1 MMKKLVLIVAAVAA
15 VCVFQ
20 ETSKA
25 DNGCGGGCGGW
36 GGFAPWYTGYSR
48 EYIPYYSMHPPV
60 YYSYPV
66 PRAYG
71 WSPWA
76 YPPGTMTPEILGEM
90 TGPQEIINPHVPPAP
105 EAKPTSTNKS
115 VQRRAVQGPVA
126 QVVLNP
132 FVTAKLAGE

>member
-1 MMKKLVLIVAAVAA
+1 MMKNLVLIVAAIAP
-15 VCVFQ
+15 VCLCQ
-20 ETSKA
+20 DTAKA
-25 DNGCGGGCGGW
+25 DNCGWLGGM
-36 GGFAPWYTGYSR
+36 PWYTGYSR

-90 TGPQEIINPHVPPAP
+90 TGPKEMINPHVPPAP
-105 EAKPTSTNKS
+105 EAKPTSTSNKS
-115 VQRRAVQGPVA
+115 VQHRAPQGPVP

-132 FVTAKLAGE
+132 FVVQKLAAE

>member
-1 MMKKLVLIVAAVAA
+1 
-15 VCVFQ
+15 
-20 ETSKA
+20 
-25 DNGCGGGCGGW
+25 
-36 GGFAPWYTGYSR
+36 
-48 EYIPYYSMHPPV
+48 MHPPV

-90 TGPQEIINPHVPPAP
+90 TGPKEIINPHVPPAP
-105 EAKPTSTNKS
+105 EAKPTSTNNKS
-115 VQRRAVQGPVA
+115 VQHRAPQGPVP

>member
-20 ETSKA
+20 ETAKA
-25 DNGCGGGCGGW
+25 DIGCGGCGGW

-90 TGPQEIINPHVPPAP
+90 TGPKEIINPHVPPAP
-105 EAKPTSTNKS
+105 EAKPTSTNNKS
-115 VQRRAVQGPVA
+115 VQRRAPQGPIA

>member
-1 MMKKLVLIVAAVAA
+1 MMKKLVLIVAAIAA
-15 VCVFQ
+15 ACLVQ
-20 ETSKA
+20 ETAKA
-25 DNGCGGGCGGW
+25 DHCGMW
-36 GGFAPWYTGYSR
+36 GMPWYTGYSR

-105 EAKPTSTNKS
+105 EAKPTSTNNKTT
-115 VQRRAVQGPVA
+115 QHRAQQGPIP

-132 FVTAKLAGE
+132 FVATKLAAE